1 MNEIEIKALWKQTN
15 QEPLGLTI
23 EALHQKS
30 LAFHRKV
37 WRQDKAEL
45 MGWAIVT
52 LVFGF
57 QIGAAPNALTR
68 SGELLAIASAIIAA
82 FHLRRYA
89 TTRPSDASTGSSLL
103 TFHISELHRRRDLL
117 RSVWRWIVVPMMISL
132 WVILA
137 GFVQARPGSAGTLL
151 TFACVMTGIG
161 LVLTL
166 ANVRGAR
173 RLQQG
178 IDALLPLGTYSP
190 NSNNQPRLT
199 RSRIINGGRSQLTG
213 SVRSRPVSPSRCPL
227 EIFVATGTILGHLQN
242 DIA

>member
-37 WRQDKAEL
+37 WRQDIAEL

-117 RSVWRWIVVPMMISL
+117 RSVWRWIVDRR
-132 WVILA
+132 A
-137 GFVQARPGSAGTLL
+137 DDDFTL
-151 TFACVMTGIG
+151 G
-161 LVLTL
+161 
-166 ANVRGAR
+166 
-173 RLQQG
+173 
-178 IDALLPLGTYSP
+178 YS
-190 NSNNQPRLT
+190 
-199 RSRIINGGRSQLTG
+199 GG
-213 SVRSRPVSPSRCPL
+213 VRSGEARERWDAADVRLRHDGHRTSAHPRQRTRGSPAAARYRCAAP
-227 EIFVATGTILGHLQN
+227 AWHLFAEFQ
-242 DIA
+242 